1 MRKKYVIMTIFVIA
15 ILGIVGGFVKNQYDK
30 KRLEDGVYAY
40 LKEHNV
46 SENDVSSLNKVYD
59 KGRKPPA
66 KNQIRV
72 SLKRDSDVDYYFY
85 RDKSGKIVLDYATKN
100 GEEVD
105 LKDVPL

>member
-1 MRKKYVIMTIFVIA
+1 MRKKYVILTIFLIA
-15 ILGIVGGFVKNQYDK
+15 ILGIVGGFVKNHYDK
-30 KRLEDGVYAY
+30 KRLEDDVYTY
-40 LKEHNV
+40 LEDHNV
-46 SENDVSSLNKVYD
+46 SKNEVSSLNKVYD
-59 KGRKPPA
+59 KGRKPPE

-85 RDKSGKIVLDYATKN
+85 RNKSGKIVLDYATKN